1 MAHISHTF
9 HNGEGVNHD
18 REFKHWHHYNNIYLM
33 RMGMRNWPPDM
44 MSQVDNLFDYDCIT
58 ESWPSVITNDG
69 QEEHGLANTDPRV
82 ISASRR
88 DYRLSSDSPC
98 IDRGKVIEGFTQS
111 YQGKAPDIG
120 AYEGDKLIEGPP
132 FRIMIPPGG
141 LLYKEKPRITRHRV
155 KGNELTLFFSWPLD
169 PGTVTKDIFHIQAD
183 GAVVDVTNAILGT
196 SNCEIKLSLGENV
209 DGKTLA
215 LRMNPLPVGGNGE
228 SATHWAST
236 LPLSTSNDIGQVQ
249 IR

>member
-1 MAHISHTF
+1 
-9 HNGEGVNHD
+9 
-18 REFKHWHHYNNIYLM
+18 
-33 RMGMRNWPPDM
+33 
-44 MSQVDNLFDYDCIT
+44 
-58 ESWPSVITNDG
+58 VITDDV
-69 QEEHGLANTDPRV
+69 QEKHGLANTDPRV
-82 ISASRR
+82 ISASKRN
-88 DYRLSSDSPC
+88 YRLSSDSPC

-132 FRIMIPPGG
+132 FHIMIPPGG

-155 KGNELTLFFSWPLD
+155 KGNKLILFFSWPLD
-169 PGTVTKDIFHIQAD
+169 PGTVSEDIFHIQAD
-183 GAVVDVTNAILGT
+183 GALVDVTNASLSS
-196 SNCEIKLSLGENV
+196 SNCEIKLGLGENV

-215 LRMNPLPVGGNGE
+215 LRMNPLPVGKNGE

-236 LPLSTSNDIGQVQ
+236 SPFSASNDIAQVQ